1 MLSDQNNT
9 NCNFDEQAK
18 IMLDRFISQ
27 LNTPSE
33 KNYPDDASAPETTTA
48 LPFTRYP
55 ALPAE
60 RALTLQGS
68 GTAPTAPPSTIWL
81 TAIGL

>member
-27 LNTPSE
+27 LNTPGG
-33 KNYPDDASAPETTTA
+33 KDDPDDSSADLKYT
-48 LPFTRYP
+48 
-55 ALPAE
+55 
-60 RALTLQGS
+60 RALQRNRLL
-68 GTAPTAPPSTIWL
+68 TIK
-81 TAIGL
+81 